1 MTSTPVQRAV
11 IVTGAAVGV
20 GVGLAT
26 ARRLL
31 RDVDSV
37 LPVDPDQGRPAR
49 LR

>member
-1 MTSTPVQRAV
+1 MQRAV
-11 IVTGAAVGV
+11 IVTGVGG

-37 LPVDPDQGRPAR
+37 LLIGPGQGRLAR